1 VEIGMTDEK
10 WLQVLRQIDK
20 LDRVGLAGVFDRLT
34 TGAKDDSGAF
44 VPGVGMDRANAATLL
59 GLMNLQPLTS
69 RLELMVALEDHQRP
83 DGSSAWDAL
92 LAMRPNADNSWRNGG
107 RPENI
112 GWALDDLIAGM
123 KQKEAV
129 A

>member
-1 VEIGMTDEK
+1 MTDEK

-92 LAMRPNADNSWRNGG
+92 LAMRPPADNSWRNGG

-123 KQKEAV
+123 KQKEA
-129 A
+129 AA